1 MKCACGYVFEKD
13 EKYNEVVV
21 KGDEPFRILHTNGA
35 FWIDAPGLIEKD
47 MDLFVCPKC
56 GTVRAEIK
64 QE

>member
-1 MKCACGYVFEKD
+1 MKCACGYAFEKD

-21 KGDEPFRILHTNGA
+21 KGDEPFYRLYTNGA
-35 FWIDAPGLIEKD
+35 FWIDTYALLGKD
-47 MDLFVCPKC
+47 VDLFICPKC